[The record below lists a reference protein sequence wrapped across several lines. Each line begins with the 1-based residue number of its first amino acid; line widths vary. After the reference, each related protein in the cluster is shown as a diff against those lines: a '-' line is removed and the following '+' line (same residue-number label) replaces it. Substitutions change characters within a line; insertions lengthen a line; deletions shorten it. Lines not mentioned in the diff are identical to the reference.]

1 MIIKDGVNLIVDPPQ
16 ELTMRTVKDFHE
28 DIKDSFTECEGVFI
42 NLIGVIEIDTSGF
55 QMLVSL
61 KNEMKNLNKG
71 FTIVGMSTEVDEII
85 SLYGAGPFF
94 QQ

>member
-28 DIKDSFTECEGVFI
+28 EIKDAFTECEGVFI